1 MTRYTSATDADRR
14 EMLARIGAST
24 IDELFAE
31 LPAEVR
37 LDGEV
42 GLAPGMAETE
52 VYDVLARLASRNAH
66 AENELCFI
74 GAGMYDHYVPA
85 LVDAIAQRS
94 EFLTPYTPYQPE
106 VSQGHLQ
113 AMFEFQTAM
122 SELTGLPVSNASL
135 YEGPF
140 VGRRGRLP
148 GARGHRTATVRGVAR
163 AAPTQP

>member
-74 GAGMYDHYVPA
+74 GAGM
-85 LVDAIAQRS
+85 
-94 EFLTPYTPYQPE
+94 
-106 VSQGHLQ
+106 
-113 AMFEFQTAM
+113 
-122 SELTGLPVSNASL
+122 
-135 YEGPF
+135 
-140 VGRRGRLP
+140 
-148 GARGHRTATVRGVAR
+148 
-163 AAPTQP
+163 